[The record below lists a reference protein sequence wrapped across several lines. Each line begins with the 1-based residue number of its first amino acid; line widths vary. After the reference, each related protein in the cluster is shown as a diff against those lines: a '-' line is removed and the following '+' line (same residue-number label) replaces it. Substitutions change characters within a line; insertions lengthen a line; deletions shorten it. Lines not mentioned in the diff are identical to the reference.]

1 MFPWIVQLKW
11 SDYAY
16 LFRILHLA
24 TRILWLL
31 NGKVEEL
38 QHNYNWIENMGPR
51 ENLTKQYFVTN

>member
-1 MFPWIVQLKW
+1 MFPWVVQLNW

-38 QHNYNWIENMGPR
+38 QHNDNWIENMGPK
-51 ENLTKQYFVTN
+51 ENLDQTIFRN